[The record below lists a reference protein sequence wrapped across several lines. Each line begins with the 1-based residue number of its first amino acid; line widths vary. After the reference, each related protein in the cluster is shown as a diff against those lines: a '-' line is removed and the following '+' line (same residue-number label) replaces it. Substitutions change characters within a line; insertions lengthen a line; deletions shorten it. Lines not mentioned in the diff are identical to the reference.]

1 MILAGVRVDSPA
13 SRSCRER
20 AAIDRPRSGGGGRAA
35 VQVQV
40 QVLESVLVPV
50 LVPVLES
57 VLESVLVPA
66 PVSVPDA

>member
-50 LVPVLES
+50 LES